1 MTPKPPMRFLAVSLV
16 LDGLK
21 SVRLVVPVAAILGVL
36 AILSATLV
44 AISKP
49 EQAARF
55 VAPDADPAWAV
66 GARVPVFAALGAV
79 AIEELPAPSPR
90 QRLKPNCDPDL
101 ERELRGACWVPVD
114 VKPCPRGKAYL
125 NDKGPDAD
133 GKCYARGMRAEPVP
147 TSGEPRP
154 AGMAEP

>member
-1 MTPKPPMRFLAVSLV
+1 MRFLAVSLV

-21 SVRLVVPVAAILGVL
+21 SVRLVVPVAVIVAVLGIP
-36 AILSATLV
+36 AATLV

-49 EQAARF
+49 EMATSI
-55 VAPDADPAWAV
+55 VAPDLEPGWAV
-66 GARVPVFAALGAV
+66 GARVPVFAALGTV

-125 NDKGPDAD
+125 NDKGPEAD

-147 TSGEPRP
+147 TSGEPRS
-154 AGMAEP
+154 AGVADP